1 MKIIIIIKNWNGD
14 IENINKIN
22 PSILKLKNELALN
35 IQQELLE
42 SEGDN
47 ISQNKNYFYN
57 KYSQNLQK
65 FKEKI

>member
-1 MKIIIIIKNWNGD
+1 MMKIIIKIKKSNGD

-22 PSILKLKNELALN
+22 PSILKLKNELVLN

-47 ISQNKNYFYN
+47 ISQNK
-57 KYSQNLQK
+57 KLLL
-65 FKEKI
+65 